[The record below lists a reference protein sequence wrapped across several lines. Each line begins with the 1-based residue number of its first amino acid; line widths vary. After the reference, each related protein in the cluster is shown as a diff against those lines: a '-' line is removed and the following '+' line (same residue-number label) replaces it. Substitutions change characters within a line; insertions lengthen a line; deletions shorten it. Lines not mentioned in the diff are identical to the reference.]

1 MKLAIEEKIFG
12 SRIRAKILGWLFTHP
27 DESFF
32 VRQLANIL
40 KEDSTNLSRELSN
53 LEEAGVLLST
63 RHGYLKY
70 FQADKDCPFFDEL
83 KGLVLK
89 TVGVIGKLKSVL
101 EKILNIE
108 YAFIY
113 GSYAR
118 GKERADSDVDLMII
132 GDINL
137 DKLDLLINDLE
148 KEINRSINYVTYDHD
163 EFLTKKKA
171 KDGFIIDVL
180 KDKKIMLVGDEDS
193 LKKT

>member
-1 MKLAIEEKIFG
+1 MKLAVEEKIFG

-53 LEEAGVLLST
+53 LEEVGVLLST
-63 RHGYLKY
+63 RHGNLKY
-70 FQADKDCPFFDEL
+70 FQANKGCPFFDEL

-89 TVGVIGKLKSVL
+89 TVGVVGMLKSAL
-101 EKILNIE
+101 QEISDIE

-113 GSYAR
+113 GSYAK
-118 GKERADSDVDLMII
+118 GNERADSDVDLMII

-137 DKLDLLINDLE
+137 DRIDMLISDLE
-148 KEINRSINYVTYDHD
+148 RKINRTINYVTYDHD

-171 KDGFIIDVL
+171 KDGFIMDVL
-180 KDKKIMLVGDEDS
+180 KDKKIMLVGDENR

>member
-63 RHGYLKY
+63 RHGNLKY